1 MSGEVNL
8 TVLDPDAAALLV
20 IDMQNAFCHPEGT
33 LGESGVNV
41 GPVQEI
47 YEPISGLVQSF
58 KAAGIPVIWTVQEHL
73 QPDRSRQQKRLPS
86 HTERRSRVAALAG
99 TWDAEIIEELADWAD
114 DPTMVVRKHRFGAF
128 YETRL
133 EALLGM
139 LGVRTLFITGVTL
152 NACVETTIREAY
164 LRDYDVVAVT
174 DCIAGVRP
182 QWEPSALEVWS
193 HYLAHLATSRE
204 VSAWLSESRGP
215 VVKGI
220 RHVLLE
226 ATDLDAAERFY
237 VDLLGFRVRNRTPFR
252 DGRRFISTEEGLGL
266 TEGGAG
272 KGGQV
277 DHFAFEVDGVAEWA
291 RIVDEAGYRIV
302 RPLGPGPY
310 GLTVYVA
317 DPDGNEIELYETE
330 QP

>member
-1 MSGEVNL
+1 MNDAVDLS
-8 TVLDPDAAALLV
+8 VLDPEGAALLV

-33 LGESGVNV
+33 LGDSGVNV

-47 YEPISGLVQSF
+47 YEPLGRLAGAF
-58 KAAGIPVIWTVQEHL
+58 RAAGAPVIWTVQAHL
-73 QPDRSRQQKRLPS
+73 DPDRGRQRKRIPS

-99 TWDAEIIEELADWAD
+99 TWDAEIVEDLAGLVD
-114 DPTMVVRKHRFGAF
+114 DPTMVVHKHRFGAF

-133 EALLGM
+133 EALLRM
-139 LGVRTLFITGVTL
+139 LGVRTLFVTGVTL

-182 QWEPSALEVWS
+182 RWAPSALEVWS
-193 HYLAHLATSRE
+193 HYLASLATSEE
-204 VSAWLSESRGP
+204 VAGWLGESRRP

-226 ATDLDAAERFY
+226 TTDLDAAERFY
-237 VDLLGFRVRNRTPFR
+237 VDLLGFAVRNRTPFR
-252 DGRRFISTEEGLGL
+252 DGRRFIGTEQGLGL

-277 DHFAFEVDGVAEWA
+277 DHFAFEVRDVAGFEQRVAE
-291 RIVDEAGYRIV
+291 AGHRIV

-317 DPDGNEIELYETE
+317 DPDGNEIELYETA
-330 QP
+330 PA

>member
-1 MSGEVNL
+1 MSVAVNL
-8 TVLDPDAAALLV
+8 NVLDADSAALLV

-33 LGESGVNV
+33 LGDSGVDV
-41 GPVQEI
+41 GPVQEV
-47 YEPISGLVQSF
+47 YEPMGGLVKAF

-73 QPDRSRQQKRLPS
+73 QPDRRRQKKRLPS

-99 TWDAEIIEELADWAD
+99 AWDAGIIEELADWAD
-114 DPTMVVRKHRFGAF
+114 EPTMVVRKHRFGAF

-193 HYLAHLATSRE
+193 HYLAHLATSQE
-204 VSAWLSESRGP
+204 VTDWLAESRRP

-220 RHVLLE
+220 RHVLVE
-226 ATDLDAAERFY
+226 TTDLDAAERFY
-237 VDLLGFRVRNRTPFR
+237 VDVLGFKVKNRAPFR
-252 DGRRFISTEEGLGL
+252 DGRRFISIEQGLGL
-266 TEGGAG
+266 TEGGTG

-277 DHFAFEVDGVAEWA
+277 DHFAFEVRGVADFE
-291 RIVDEAGYRIV
+291 RIVSEAGYRIV

-317 DPDGNEIELYETE
+317 DPDGNEIELYESGLS
-330 QP
+330 

>member
-1 MSGEVNL
+1 MSELANL
-8 TVLDPDAAALLV
+8 SALNPDSAALLV

-33 LGESGVNV
+33 LGDSGVDV
-41 GPVQEI
+41 GPVATI
-47 YEPISGLVQSF
+47 YEPLRQLIEVF
-58 KAAGIPVIWTVQEHL
+58 RKAEIPVIWTVQTHL
-73 QPDRSRQQKRLPS
+73 QPDRSRQRKRLPS

-99 TWDAEIIEELADWAD
+99 SWDARLVEELADLAD
-114 DPTMVVRKHRFGAF
+114 NPTMLVQKHRFGAF

-133 EALLGM
+133 EALLRM
-139 LGVRTLFITGVTL
+139 LGARTLFITGVTL

-182 QWEPSALEVWS
+182 RWEPSALEVWS
-193 HYLAHLATSRE
+193 HYLASLATSKE
-204 VSAWLSESRGP
+204 VMGWLEESRLP
-215 VVKGI
+215 VVEGL

-226 ATDLDAAERFY
+226 TTDLDAAERFY
-237 VDLLGFRVRNRTPFR
+237 VDLLGFRVRNRSPFR
-252 DGRRFISTEEGLGL
+252 DGRRFISTEQGLGL

-277 DHFAFEVDGVAEWA
+277 DHFAFEVRGVAELER
-291 RIVDEAGYRIV
+291 RICDAGYRIV
-302 RPLGPGPY
+302 RPLGLGPY

-317 DPDGNEIELYETE
+317 DPDGNEIELYERE
-330 QP
+330 QA

>member
-1 MSGEVNL
+1 MSGATDL
-8 TVLDPDAAALLV
+8 LRLDPEGAALLV
-20 IDMQNAFCHPEGT
+20 IDMQNAFCHPDGT
-33 LGESGVNV
+33 LGDSGVDV
-41 GPVQEI
+41 GLTHQIYQPVAE
-47 YEPISGLVQSF
+47 LVETFQ
-58 KAAGIPVIWTVQEHL
+58 AASLPVIWTVQAHL
-73 QPDRSRQQKRLPS
+73 QPDRGRQSKRLPS

-99 TWDAEIIEELADWAD
+99 SWDAEIVEELADLAD
-114 DPTMVVRKHRFGAF
+114 DPTMVVQKHRFGAF

-133 EALLGM
+133 EALLRM

-182 QWEPSALEVWS
+182 RWEPSALEVWS
-193 HYLAHLATSRE
+193 HYLAHLTTSDQ
-204 VSAWLSESRGP
+204 VKAWLEERRRP

-226 ATDLDAAERFY
+226 TTDLGAAERFY
-237 VDLLGFRVRNRTPFR
+237 VDLLGFTVKNRTPFR
-252 DGRRFISTEEGLGL
+252 DGRRFIGTEEGLGL
-266 TEGGAG
+266 TEGGTG
-272 KGGQV
+272 RGGQV
-277 DHFAFEVDGVAEWA
+277 DHFAFEVAGVAEWEQRVA
-291 RIVDEAGYRIV
+291 KAGYRIV

-317 DPDGNEIELYETE
+317 DPDGNEVELYETE
-330 QP
+330 PT

>member
-1 MSGEVNL
+1 MSRVANL
-8 TVLDPDAAALLV
+8 SVLDPASSALLV

-33 LGESGVNV
+33 LGDSGVDV
-41 GPVQEI
+41 GPAQAV
-47 YEPISGLVQSF
+47 YGPIGEMVEAFQR
-58 KAAGIPVIWTVQEHL
+58 AEIPVIWTVQAHL

-99 TWDAEIIEELADWAD
+99 SWDAEIVAELAELVD
-114 DPTMVVRKHRFGAF
+114 DPTMVILKHRFGAF
-128 YETRL
+128 YQTRL
-133 EALLGM
+133 EAMLRM
-139 LGVRTLFITGVTL
+139 LGVRTLFVTGVTL

-174 DCIAGVRP
+174 DCITGVRP
-182 QWEPSALEVWS
+182 QWEASAVEVWGYYFAALS
-193 HYLAHLATSRE
+193 TSSE
-204 VSAWLSESRGP
+204 VIVWSERSTAP
-215 VVKGI
+215 VVSGL

-237 VDLLGFRVRNRTPFR
+237 VDLLGFSVKNRAPFR
-252 DGRRFISTEEGLGL
+252 DGRRFIATEQGLGL
-266 TEGGAG
+266 TERGSG

-277 DHFAFEVDGVAEWA
+277 DHFAFEVRGVAEFEQRVA
-291 RIVDEAGYRIV
+291 AAGYRIV

-317 DPDGNEIELYETE
+317 DPDGNVIELYEE
-330 QP
+330 EKA